1 LLHVDQDIDAMPI
14 HQLENMPEVMRRC
27 HVLVDGGHYP
37 LLQDAKDHKLRVAL
51 SAGVAARAAL
61 NEQLEWPA
69 CNVIPFSQI
78 FLNDLSKRA
87 QVCHHQV
94 ACHISCL
101 EFFLCGGSLMLLVLV
116 MSFTV

>member
-1 LLHVDQDIDAMPI
+1 LPHVDQDIDAMPI

-27 HVLVDGGHYP
+27 RVLVDGVHYP

-61 NEQLEWPA
+61 NEHLEWPA

-78 FLNDLSKRA
+78 FFNDLSKRA
-87 QVCHHQV
+87 QVCH
-94 ACHISCL
+94 ISCL
-101 EFFLCGGSLMLLVLV
+101 EFFLHGGSLMLLVLV
-116 MSFTV
+116 MSFTG